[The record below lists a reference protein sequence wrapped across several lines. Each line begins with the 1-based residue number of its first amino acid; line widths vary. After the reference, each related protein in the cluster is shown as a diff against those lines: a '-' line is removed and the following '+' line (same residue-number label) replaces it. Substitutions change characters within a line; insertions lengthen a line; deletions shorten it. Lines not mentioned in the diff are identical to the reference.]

1 LEREERGERKGRV
14 MMGGCRSMVGKG
26 REFVPYGGSSESHT
40 SEKTSHE
47 KFMMMIRRFLFEKKV
62 IRRVSIVIG
71 KNAVSR

>member
-1 LEREERGERKGRV
+1 
-14 MMGGCRSMVGKG
+14 MVGKG
-26 REFVPYGGSSESHT
+26 REFVPYGGSSENHT